1 MKPSEAGRSYVRKVQ
16 EDTRRYAEHQA
27 SMVQK
32 LEKLVASLGAERAAL
47 LVEVKALRT
56 ALEDREREQS
66 RLSRQMAEFV
76 DENKRLSNEYVQV
89 ERQSSSLASLYTA
102 SFQLHGSL
110 ERDEVLTAIQEIVS
124 GLIGCEELAVF
135 TADESGE
142 RLLRVSSFG
151 LDEGRLTSV
160 PLGTGVIGRT
170 AATGERYV
178 RNGNAPDPAA
188 TGEEGDLTTCI
199 PLRVDGK
206 VTGAIALFRLL
217 SHKPGLEEADHELF
231 DLLGTQAAT
240 ALYCA
245 ELHARAAQG

>member
-1 MKPSEAGRSYVRKVQ
+1 
-16 EDTRRYAEHQA
+16 
-27 SMVQK
+27 MVAQD
-32 LEKLVASLGAERAAL
+32 G
-47 LVEVKALRT
+47 
-56 ALEDREREQS
+56 DR
-66 RLSRQMAEFV
+66 
-76 DENKRLSNEYVQV
+76 
-89 ERQSSSLASLYTA
+89 
-102 SFQLHGSL
+102 
-110 ERDEVLTAIQEIVS
+110 
-124 GLIGCEELAVF
+124 
-135 TADESGE
+135 
-142 RLLRVSSFG
+142 
-151 LDEGRLTSV
+151 
-160 PLGTGVIGRT
+160 IGRT

-188 TGEEGDLTTCI
+188 TSEEGDLTACI